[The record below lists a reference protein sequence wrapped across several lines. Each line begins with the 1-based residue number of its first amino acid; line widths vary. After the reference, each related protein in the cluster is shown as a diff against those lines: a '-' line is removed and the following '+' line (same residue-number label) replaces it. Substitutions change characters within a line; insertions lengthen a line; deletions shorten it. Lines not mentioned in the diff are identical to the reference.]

1 MKRRPIHAFQ
11 NRGYLGKLVFSK
23 SIHMYTY
30 VYICIHMNL
39 YIQECEF
46 IYSRIIH
53 MNLYMY
59 TYEFIYSRMS
69 SFVSSIIVKLQR

>member
-1 MKRRPIHAFQ
+1 
-11 NRGYLGKLVFSK
+11 
-23 SIHMYTY
+23 MYTY